1 MVAVL
6 AIALFSAMDAVMKGL
21 TLSMGVYNA
30 MFWRG
35 LIGVLA
41 SGILYAAVRSRVPRP
56 ATLRLHAL
64 RGAVTTVMALCFF
77 WGLARLPLAE
87 AIALSFVAPLV
98 ALFLAAAM
106 LGERL
111 GPRSILGSA
120 IGFAGMLV
128 IVAVRARAPHGEES
142 LAGAAAILAS
152 ALLYA
157 YNIVLMRRQ
166 ALAAG
171 PVEIAFFQSLTV
183 IALLAPAAP
192 VMATVPI
199 TDDLPAL
206 GLSAGL
212 ALSSA
217 LLLAFAYAR
226 AEAQQLAPVEYS
238 ALVWAALLGALMFGE
253 AVETATTLG
262 AVLIVAGCLIAAQ
275 ARSGPAAHLP

>member
-1 MVAVL
+1 VVAVL

-35 LIGVLA
+35 VIGLLA
-41 SGILYAAVRSRVPRP
+41 SGVLYAALRSRVPRP

-87 AIALSFVAPLV
+87 AVALSFVAPLI

-111 GPRSILGSA
+111 GPQSILGSA

-128 IVAVRARAPHGEES
+128 IVAVRARAP
-142 LAGAAAILAS
+142 
-152 ALLYA
+152 LLYA
-157 YNIVLMRRQ
+157 YNIVLMRQQ
-166 ALAAG
+166 ALVAL

-183 IALLAPAAP
+183 AALLALAAP
-192 VMATVPI
+192 VMAIVP
-199 TDDLPAL
+199 TAGDLPAL
-206 GLSAGL
+206 VLSAGL

-238 ALVWAALLGALMFGE
+238 ALVWAALLGALVFGE
-253 AVETATTLG
+253 AVETATILG
-262 AVLIVAGCLIAAQ
+262 AALIVAGCLIAAQ
-275 ARSGPAAHLP
+275 ARSGSAAHVS